1 MQTFAKCQTKDQRHN
16 RGSNNN
22 NRGRHG
28 KSNSNNNRM
37 FGGAINEIPAF
48 DRAEAQSGSQRGSQT
63 KCKESK
69 SYMYVHAIH
78 ICIQMPCRHTYI
90 RIHMLRQLT
99 KPLITDCR
107 YSTLAALNE
116 ICRQS
121 RRRASIEEAGES
133 GRRSRETGASAGRTI
148 LKWKW
153 QWKTPNDALWR

>member
-1 MQTFAKCQTKDQRHN
+1 MLCPSVCPSVCPSAIPSILRAQPHQQSQSQSQSQTPVGVGVVAVCARSYVDVQTFAKCQTKDQRHN

-22 NRGRHG
+22 NRRRHG
-28 KSNSNNNRM
+28 KSNNNNRM

-90 RIHMLRQLT
+90 PYTHVA
-99 KPLITDCR
+99 PTDKAIN
-107 YSTLAALNE
+107 Y
-116 ICRQS
+116 
-121 RRRASIEEAGES
+121 
-133 GRRSRETGASAGRTI
+133 
-148 LKWKW
+148 
-153 QWKTPNDALWR
+153 

>member
-1 MQTFAKCQTKDQRHN
+1 MLCPSVCLSVRLPNRNPLHSQGPAPQSQSQSQSQTPVGVAVVAVCARSYVDVQTFAKCQTKDQRHN

-22 NRGRHG
+22 NSNNRRRHG
-28 KSNSNNNRM
+28 KSNSNNNNNRM

-90 RIHMLRQLT
+90 HT
-99 KPLITDCR
+99 YTHVAPTDKAIN
-107 YSTLAALNE
+107 Y
-116 ICRQS
+116 
-121 RRRASIEEAGES
+121 
-133 GRRSRETGASAGRTI
+133 
-148 LKWKW
+148 
-153 QWKTPNDALWR
+153 